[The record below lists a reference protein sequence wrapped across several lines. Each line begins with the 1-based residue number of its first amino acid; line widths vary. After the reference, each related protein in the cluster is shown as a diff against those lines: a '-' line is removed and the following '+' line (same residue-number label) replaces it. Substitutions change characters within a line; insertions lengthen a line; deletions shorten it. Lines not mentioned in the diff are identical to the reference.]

1 MSCNVIVQPI
11 RSAKKPASNGLSNAP
26 ILPHKFIQPE
36 TVPEKLRPKS
46 VAAAQLIP
54 IDMPIPPKHNDNQ
67 KTFTYKSSVFNAK
80 IKEIQNTTKPK
91 IAITPRAINFEV
103 PCCKILSEMMPP

>member
-36 TVPEKLRPKS
+36 TVPAKLRPKS

-54 IDMPIPPKHNDNQ
+54 VAIPIPPKHNDSHS
-67 KTFTYKSSVFNAK
+67 TFV
-80 IKEIQNTTKPK
+80 TKL
-91 IAITPRAINFEV
+91 FE
-103 PCCKILSEMMPP
+103 LT